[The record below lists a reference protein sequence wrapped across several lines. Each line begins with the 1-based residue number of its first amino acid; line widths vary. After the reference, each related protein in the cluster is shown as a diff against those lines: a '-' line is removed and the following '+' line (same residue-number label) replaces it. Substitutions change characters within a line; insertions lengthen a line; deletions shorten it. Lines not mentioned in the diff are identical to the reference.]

1 MPTLKE
7 AHDERDEADEGSGR
21 CQVGENGGKTK
32 RRGSL
37 SELWEKADVE
47 RPTEV
52 DGRNE
57 AQGSEGR
64 RVASALDGVKIVQ
77 LRRCRHWGD
86 RKRSRKNRAPLGY
99 DRAARRYAIY
109 HEIC

>member
-1 MPTLKE
+1 MPTLEE

-21 CQVGENGGKTK
+21 CQVVENGGKTK

-37 SELWEKADVE
+37 SELWEKSDVE

-57 AQGSEGR
+57 AHGSEGR
-64 RVASALDGVKIVQ
+64 RVASALDGVKIEQ
-77 LRRCRHWGD
+77 LRRFCFCFVLVCFIECSNNSYMPIIVANTCTR
-86 RKRSRKNRAPLGY
+86 
-99 DRAARRYAIY
+99 
-109 HEIC
+109 